1 MLFMKMHYDWE
12 KGGNM
17 FGILVESGPDFL
29 MILEGSLAISRNMG
43 LSNLLLTN
51 S

>member
-1 MLFMKMHYDWE
+1 
-12 KGGNM
+12 M

-29 MILEGSLAISRNMG
+29 MILEASLAISRNMG

>member
-1 MLFMKMHYDWE
+1 
-12 KGGNM
+12 M
-17 FGILVESGPDFL
+17 FGILVESGPDLL

-51 S
+51 SQKNVLLEYHMI